1 MKTHIKGLIY
11 FCIFCL
17 LICNVVLRAQD
28 LEAYNELYVKTY
40 LETSQKD
47 FPKALQIA
55 DSLYSISRTPLL
67 QIRSLMLTASLYQQR
82 AETIKSIEY
91 ALKAEKIVNDTDE
104 MNWKARVYGFLAT
117 QYRIARLFTPAK
129 EYIGKASAI
138 AEQIK
143 SPQIANTTKGL
154 INQEMAH
161 NEMANKRYTQAIAYV
176 QQSAQYF
183 ESTKENRDFFK
194 MENEQ
199 LLGLNYYLLAD
210 YDKSIEHYQNALRIS
225 LNAPENYVT
234 ALIHNGLAN
243 IHLNRDNILNAKK
256 HLDSA
261 QRIADKSYYLQ
272 LKKEVNETAYRFYV
286 TTNKINKALSIK
298 KLQDSIVAEIYKQS
312 ADFVDNS
319 YTSLGLE
326 REDQQRQSKSKTA
339 FLIMGLL
346 VVLPITLYFIL
357 PQFRQK
363 QKLIKKN
370 VVDKKVESPQFPLPD
385 NTEEESNK
393 DEPSEIE
400 HEPSPTAVVI
410 SDQIVNK
417 IMNRLEEFED
427 KHLYVKRD
435 ISLSYLAIYCDT
447 NAKYL
452 SSVIN
457 SQKKKDFYNYIN
469 ELRVNYIVKRLISDP
484 YYRRLKIA
492 ALTNEAGFS
501 SQSKFAQNFK
511 KVTGM
516 SPSEFIRSIPEEP
529 EE

>member
-1 MKTHIKGLIY
+1 MKNYNKGTTSFY
-11 FCIFCL
+11 IFWL
-17 LICNVVLRAQD
+17 LVCNIGLRAQD

-104 MNWKARVYGFLAT
+104 VNWKARIYGFLAT

-129 EYIGKASAI
+129 EYIVKASAI
-138 AEQIK
+138 AAQIK
-143 SPQIANTTKGL
+143 SPQIANTIRGL

-161 NEMANKRYTQAIAYV
+161 NEMANKRYTQAIAYI
-176 QQSAQYF
+176 QQSEQYF
-183 ESTKENRDFFK
+183 ESTTENRDFFT

-199 LLGLNYYLLAD
+199 LLGLNYYLLEH

-243 IHLNRDNILNAKK
+243 IYLNRDNILKAEK

-272 LKKEVNETAYRFYV
+272 LKKEINETAYRYYV
-286 TTNKINKALSIK
+286 TTNNINKALAIK
-298 KLQDSIVAEIYKQS
+298 KLQDSIVAEIYKKS
-312 ADFVDNS
+312 ADFVNNS
-319 YTSLGLE
+319 YTNLGLE
-326 REDQQRQSKSKTA
+326 REDQQRRSKSKTS

-357 PQFRQK
+357 PWFRQK
-363 QKLIKKN
+363 QKLISKN
-370 VVDKKVESPQFPLPD
+370 VVHEKVQKPQFPLPD
-385 NTEEESNK
+385 NAEEESDK
-393 DEPSEIE
+393 DEPSGMENETSSI
-400 HEPSPTAVVI
+400 PVVI

-417 IMNRLEEFED
+417 IMSRLEEFES
-427 KHLYVKRD
+427 KNLYVKRD

-447 NAKYL
+447 NTKYL
-452 SSVIN
+452 SFVIN

-469 ELRVNYIVKRLISDP
+469 ELRINYIAKRLINDP

-516 SPSEFIRSIPEEP
+516 SPSEFIKSIPEEP
-529 EE
+529 EK

>member
-1 MKTHIKGLIY
+1 
-11 FCIFCL
+11 
-17 LICNVVLRAQD
+17 
-28 LEAYNELYVKTY
+28 
-40 LETSQKD
+40 
-47 FPKALQIA
+47 
-55 DSLYSISRTPLL
+55 
-67 QIRSLMLTASLYQQR
+67 MLTASLYQQR

-104 MNWKARVYGFLAT
+104 VNWKARIYGFLAT
-117 QYRIARLFTPAK
+117 QYRIARLLTPAK
-129 EYIGKASAI
+129 EYIVKASAI
-138 AEQIK
+138 VEQIK
-143 SPQIANTTKGL
+143 RPQIANTVRGL

-161 NEMANKRYTQAIAYV
+161 NEMANKRYTQAIAYI
-176 QQSAQYF
+176 QQSEQYF
-183 ESTKENRDFFK
+183 ESTAENRGFFK

-199 LLGLNYYLLAD
+199 LLGLNYYLLED
-210 YDKSIEHYQNALRIS
+210 YDKSIEHYQNALRVGID
-225 LNAPENYVT
+225 APENYVT

-243 IHLNRDNILNAKK
+243 IYLNRENLLKAEK

-261 QRIADKSYYLQ
+261 QRLADKSYYLQ
-272 LKKEVNETAYRFYV
+272 LKKEVNETAYRYYA
-286 TTNKINKALSIK
+286 TTNKIDKVLFIK
-298 KLQDSIVAEIYKQS
+298 KLQDSIVSEIYKKS
-312 ADFVDNS
+312 AEFVDNS
-319 YTSLGLE
+319 YTNLGLE
-326 REDQQRQSKSKTA
+326 IKDQQRRSKSKIA

-346 VVLPITLYFIL
+346 VVFPITLYFIL

-363 QKLIKKN
+363 QKLISKN
-370 VVDKKVESPQFPLPD
+370 VVDKKVEKQQFPLPD
-385 NTEEESNK
+385 NPEEESNK
-393 DEPSEIE
+393 DQPSGMENE
-400 HEPSPTAVVI
+400 TSPTVVI

-417 IMNRLEEFED
+417 IMNRLEEFEG

-452 SSVIN
+452 SFVIN

-469 ELRVNYIVKRLISDP
+469 ELRINYIAKRLINDP

-501 SQSKFAQNFK
+501 SQSKFAQNFR

-516 SPSEFIRSIPEEP
+516 SPSEFIKSIPEEP

>member
-1 MKTHIKGLIY
+1 
-11 FCIFCL
+11 
-17 LICNVVLRAQD
+17 
-28 LEAYNELYVKTY
+28 VKTY
-40 LETSQKD
+40 LETSQKN
-47 FPKALQIA
+47 FPKALEIA

-104 MNWKARVYGFLAT
+104 VNWKARIYGFLAT

-129 EYIGKASAI
+129 EYIVKASAI
-138 AEQIK
+138 AAQIK
-143 SPQIANTTKGL
+143 SPQIANTIRGL

-161 NEMANKRYTQAIAYV
+161 NEMANKQYTQAIAYV
-176 QQSAQYF
+176 QQSDQYF
-183 ESTKENRDFFK
+183 KGTTENRDFFT

-199 LLGLNYYLLAD
+199 LLGLNYYFLEN

-225 LNAPENYVT
+225 PNAPENYVT

-243 IHLNRDNILNAKK
+243 IHLNRNNLLKAKN

-272 LKKEVNETAYRFYV
+272 LKKEVNETMYRYYV
-286 TTNKINKALSIK
+286 TTNNINKALAIR
-298 KLQDSIVAEIYKQS
+298 KLQDSIVAEIYKKS
-312 ADFVDNS
+312 ADFVNNS
-319 YTSLGLE
+319 YTNLGLE
-326 REDQQRQSKSKTA
+326 REDRQRRSNSKTA

-357 PQFRQK
+357 PRFKQK
-363 QKLIKKN
+363 QKLISKN
-370 VVDKKVESPQFPLPD
+370 VVDKKVETPQFPSD
-385 NTEEESNK
+385 NAEEESNK
-393 DEPSEIE
+393 DERSEMENETSPS
-400 HEPSPTAVVI
+400 AVVI
-410 SDQIVNK
+410 SDQILNK
-417 IMNRLEEFED
+417 IMNRLEEFEG

-452 SSVIN
+452 SFVIN

-469 ELRVNYIVKRLISDP
+469 ELRINYIAKRLINDP

-516 SPSEFIRSIPEEP
+516 SPSEFIKSLPEEWK
-529 EE
+529 E